1 MPQQRPIQITP
12 RASCKVPPNGYM
24 FNSLK
29 VNLALLPSKKPV
41 LTSPSEPR
49 PTSILCSCP
58 CFNTYTVVLH
68 FLIHLSPGQTASSL
82 REETGPSLPV
92 CTQHKR
98 SAWHTGDAPCAL
110 CSLGHPGL
118 DDCPRVM
125 PSVTFTSPKCTGVC
139 DKAYDHPVNK

>member
-1 MPQQRPIQITP
+1 MPQPRPILITP
-12 RASCKVPPNGYM
+12 RASCKVPPTLANGYM

-29 VNLALLPSKKPV
+29 VNLTLLPSKKPF
-41 LTSPSEPR
+41 LTSPPEPP
-49 PTSILCSCP
+49 PTSILCSYP
-58 CFNTYTVVLH
+58 RFNTYTVVLH

-82 REETGPSLPV
+82 REETRSSLPV

-125 PSVTFTSPKCTGVC
+125 PSVTFTFPKGTGV
-139 DKAYDHPVNK
+139 